1 MQQPINR
8 LLLLTSALASCFCLH
23 VSASL
28 QFIDFGV
35 NSNDSRFVSGS
46 AISSVE
52 VSLESPILFYR
63 KAFTSVFVSLTESVN

>member
-8 LLLLTSALASCFCLH
+8 LLLLTFALASLH
-23 VSASL
+23 VDASL

-46 AISSVE
+46 AISSAE
-52 VSLESPILFYR
+52 VSLESEILFYGN
-63 KAFTSVFVSLTESVN
+63 AFTSVFVSLTETVN